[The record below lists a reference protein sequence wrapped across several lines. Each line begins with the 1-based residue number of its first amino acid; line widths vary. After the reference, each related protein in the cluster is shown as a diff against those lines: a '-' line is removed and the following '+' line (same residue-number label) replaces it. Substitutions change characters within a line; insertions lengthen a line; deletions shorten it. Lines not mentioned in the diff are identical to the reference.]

1 MKRWVAPS
9 LCLVLSFVL
18 PGCPGPEGTDAGS
31 DAPLLDAGRDA
42 GADAGRVDGG
52 PLDAPALDAPV
63 DAPVNMDAPPD
74 LDAPADAPTAVDAP
88 AELDA
93 PAIDAPSA
101 PTDTGVDAPTDTG
114 VDAPTDAG
122 VVAPTDAGTD
132 APTCSMDGDCPTAL
146 TCLPTMSC
154 GCPARLEPLPD
165 AMGRTPDIILS
176 EIVPGAGGYIELYN
190 TTSSAI
196 TLPGAYQLCSR
207 PSYAGLGT
215 GTIPARGY
223 LSIPWPA
230 GFSDTLAGGEVVL
243 YSDGG
248 FATPS
253 SVMDFVCWGTNPHAT
268 RQPTAFSA
276 GRWSASTGGC
286 APAITGGAIH
296 RRPLNDGVDASDYDT
311 TSRPSGVSCTP

>member
-1 MKRWVAPS
+1 MNRWVAPF
-9 LCLVLSFVL
+9 LCLALSFVL

-31 DAPLLDAGRDA
+31 DTPVIVDAGRDA
-42 GADAGRVDGG
+42 AADAGRMDGG

-74 LDAPADAPTAVDAP
+74 LDAPTDAPTAVDAP

-93 PAIDAPSA
+93 PAIDAPSV
-101 PTDTGVDAPTDTG
+101 PTDTGVDAPI
-114 VDAPTDAG
+114 DAG

-132 APTCSMDGDCPTAL
+132 APTCSMDGDCPAAL

-154 GCPARLEPLPD
+154 GCPARLEPTPD

-196 TLPGAYQLCSR
+196 TLPGPYWLCS
-207 PSYAGLGT
+207 PFAYAMLGT

-223 LSIPWPA
+223 LTIPWPA
-230 GFSDTLAGGEVVL
+230 SFSDTLAGGEVIL
-243 YSDGG
+243 YSSDVFGS
-248 FATPS
+248 AS
-253 SVMDFVCWGTNPHAT
+253 AVMDFVCWGTNPHGT
-268 RQPTAFSA
+268 RQALAFSA
-276 GRWSASTGGC
+276 SRWSASTGGC
-286 APAITGGAIH
+286 APPITGGAIH
-296 RRPLNDGVDASDYDT
+296 RRALTDGVDAADYDT